1 FKKIYNVS
9 LNYKKKPALFSPP
22 GLGGATKL
30 SVWVLIK
37 LSYLTYQ
44 ESWIQLIIWQ
54 FVQAVLELLNPTSNL
69 EK

>member
-1 FKKIYNVS
+1 ILQKKNQEKIN
-9 LNYKKKPALFSPP
+9 NKKTFFLGPP
-22 GLGGATKL
+22 PRAPQTKL

>member
-1 FKKIYNVS
+1 KKNT
-9 LNYKKKPALFSPP
+9 LFFSPP
-22 GLGGATKL
+22 PLGAQTKL

-69 EK
+69 KK

>member
-1 FKKIYNVS
+1 KNKIYHKKI
-9 LNYKKKPALFSPP
+9 KKNNIFFVPPPA
-22 GLGGATKL
+22 GGQTKL

>member
-1 FKKIYNVS
+1 
-9 LNYKKKPALFSPP
+9 
-22 GLGGATKL
+22 
-30 SVWVLIK
+30 

>member
-1 FKKIYNVS
+1 FKKIKTLATKNKH
-9 LNYKKKPALFSPP
+9 NP
-22 GLGGATKL
+22 GLFCAPLWGGATKL

>member
-1 FKKIYNVS
+1 KNIYFDKQNKQKTGFF
-9 LNYKKKPALFSPP
+9 LPP
-22 GLGGATKL
+22 PMGGPTKL